1 MKDSRVKW
9 ASRSLI
15 GDDATEGKDLMF
27 PLGMAAIRA
36 FNDDAEKWKAMYRIL
51 LHLQQMHNPQNKVVN
66 FNADLWDGRH
76 WDDLLLLLAEY
87 QPLCANLTSLCA
99 HVLKVTPQDLLLSGN
114 VDNQA
119 LTSSLLLCNP
129 STTTRTITGFA
140 AIEGAMVKVENLGA
154 VDLVLSHQG
163 GTSDAANRMISPT
176 GFDITVSPND
186 GVWIAY
192 DSTSDRWRINA

>member
-1 MKDSRVKW
+1 
-9 ASRSLI
+9 
-15 GDDATEGKDLMF
+15 
-27 PLGMAAIRA
+27 MAANRNQNAVHIFQGGTEA
-36 FNDDAEKWKAMYRIL
+36 PTGFQAVVQPSFTKATWVADVERHL
-51 LHLQQMHNPQNKVVN
+51 RNLHKCGLFHKCLH
-66 FNADLWDGRH
+66 ADLWDGYH
-76 WDDLLLLLAEY
+76 VDEFLAYLATLY

-140 AIEGAMVKVENLGA
+140 AIEGAMVKVENLGT

-176 GFDITVSPND
+176 GFDLTVSPND